1 MEATCGVKYRLTDG
15 TLDLV
20 RVVSPTGKGVTVRG
34 GGIPAAVARKVL
46 GSGAK
51 LFDTRHDLVG
61 DQVYYSEWWEGTVS
75 LTYGEM
81 RAVLARCS

>member
-1 MEATCGVKYRLTDG
+1 MEATCGVKYRLTNG
-15 TLDLV
+15 ALDLV

-34 GGIPAAVARKVL
+34 GGIPAAVAAKVL

-81 RAVLARCS
+81 RAVLAGCS